1 MGGLGGGAF
10 RKSIL
15 LSLINKS
22 SRSHIDDVL
31 LWKRI
36 DVDENLVEPG
46 VFAPHVIFKQ
56 SSVTEREVKNV
67 TFFCASIF
75 I

>member
-22 SRSHIDDVL
+22 SRFHIDVCYV
-31 LWKRI
+31 KRI

-56 SSVTEREVKNV
+56 SSVTEKRRKENY
-67 TFFCASIF
+67 FFVPP
-75 I
+75 

>member
-22 SRSHIDDVL
+22 SRSHIDVL